1 MVLGTKGD
9 EELAAERLNDVREH
23 FGVVAVGGDSK
34 SPGVQL
40 VLGVGA
46 SLLVVVSCVKVR
58 QEIRELR

>member
-9 EELAAERLNDVREH
+9 EGLAAKRMNGVRERI
-23 FGVVAVGGDSK
+23 GVVAVGGDSK

-46 SLLVVVSCVKVR
+46 SPLVVVSCAK
-58 QEIRELR
+58 LPKA

>member
-9 EELAAERLNDVREH
+9 EELAAERLNGVREH

-46 SLLVVVSCVKVR
+46 LLVISCVKKVR